1 MSAWTSARVLVAVVV
16 VVWVVVWVR
25 SAVLEAR
32 LGQEGGWVMEARLG
46 QEGGSGYGLNGVGL
60 PG

>member
-1 MSAWTSARVLVAVVV
+1 MSARALVVVVV

-25 SAVLEAR
+25 SAVMEAR
-32 LGQEGGWVMEARLG
+32 LGQEGGWGIKARLG
-46 QEGGSGYGLNGVGL
+46 QEGGSGYGLTGVSL